1 MTARLQIICRH
12 PLKGH
17 GREELAS
24 VRLSAGQA
32 MPWDRVWAVA
42 HEAAQLDPDGGWS
55 RCVNFARGAKAPEL
69 MALESTLNE
78 TTGDLTLRHPA
89 QGEITF
95 RLGDAEAMARA
106 VAWLTPLNPQG
117 RAQPA
122 RIVTARQAL
131 TDSDWPSVS
140 VLSLDTLADLGARM
154 GMTLSPHRFRGNLW
168 IQGWQPWQEF
178 DMIGQDITIGPVRL
192 RIRERITRCK
202 ATTVDPATGRVAG
215 ETLTALQAGWDHQ
228 DFGVYA
234 EVITGGSLALGDEV
248 RPCN

>member
-1 MTARLQIICRH
+1 MTARLRILCRH

-42 HEAAQLDPDGGWS
+42 HDAARLDPDGGWS
-55 RCVNFARGAKAPEL
+55 RCLNFARGAKAPEL
-69 MALESTLNE
+69 MALESTLDE
-78 TTGDLTLRHPA
+78 ATGDLTLRHPDRGA
-89 QGEITF
+89 ITF
-95 RLGDAEAMARA
+95 RLGDAAQMARA
-106 VAWLTPLNPQG
+106 VDWLRPLNPAG

-122 RIVTARQAL
+122 QIVTASQPL
-131 TDSDWPSVS
+131 TDSAWPSVS
-140 VLSLDTLADLGARM
+140 LLSLDTLDDLGARM

-168 IQGWQPWQEF
+168 VRGWQPWQEF
-178 DMIGQDITIGPVRL
+178 DMIGQDIAVGPVRL

-202 ATTVDPATGRVAG
+202 ATTVDPATGLVQG
-215 ETLTALQAGWDHQ
+215 DTLAALQGGWDHQ

-234 EVITGGSLALGDEV
+234 EVITGGSIALGDEV
-248 RPCN
+248 LPCN